1 MVHLKSESIFME
13 NVENQFLKR
22 HNLKIEEVK
31 PSENVKKSEKGRIL
45 RFPKRS
51 IWNTEKMR
59 KLCEMLFFQ

>member
-31 PSENVKKSEKGRIL
+31 PSENVKKSEK
-45 RFPKRS
+45 
-51 IWNTEKMR
+51 E
-59 KLCEMLFFQ
+59 